1 VVDVG
6 ISVRFVTMS
15 DERTAQHYDQDFVNT
30 VKQPG
35 RYNFGDGLF
44 LDVKPL
50 ADGVGKYWLYA
61 YNGTA
66 VGDGPRE
73 RIGFGSAKTMP
84 LKVARRESLLLDQ
97 VLESGGSPKAHRE
110 QLRLTKGD
118 GLLTWKQA
126 VEGFYDVCMSE
137 RWNSKHPRALGK
149 TIKNNYLLT
158 VKWAKQ
164 PLQAITHLHIAEILL
179 ASVRPYRKPNAAP
192 GPMFKT
198 KPEMGKRVQCFLFG
212 MFRYWKARGK
222 FKGEN
227 PADNHRG
234 TDLHELVGSSPKG
247 GHHQDIRVD
256 EIPPLL
262 AFMCKPQREAHLV
275 TTSQLAAALGVSP
288 IAIKNARKRYG
299 LIGHREPGRL
309 WKNSSYVFD
318 IAEAERV
325 FKRKIPPITMRADE
339 DLYVNILKMII
350 LTLARSDMICKL
362 RWDEIKPRYQNSV
375 QGMIIFDNHKTKR
388 FGYTYGTVITPHIQA
403 ILDDMKE
410 RRERLNIDSPYV
422 FPHGPVTHGLDRWL
436 NQPSNPNTI
445 EKCLRRCLAQIEC
458 IETKDATVHGM
469 RTAFTTWACDMHE
482 YDKDLAMITIGHT
495 LKRPDADII
504 YLRNVR
510 KLHQRH
516 AMGTDWGDYCLS
528 QVKQPQPQDDK
539 IVKLHGEKE
548 TAHASIRTQ

>member
-1 VVDVG
+1 
-6 ISVRFVTMS
+6 MS
-15 DERTAQHYDQDFVNT
+15 DERTAPHYDQDFVHT
-30 VKQPG
+30 VTKPG

-50 ADGVGKYWLYA
+50 ADAIGKYWLYA
-61 YNGTA
+61 YNGTK
-66 VGDGPRE
+66 VGEGPRE

-97 VLESGGSPKAHRE
+97 VLESGGSPKVHRE
-110 QLRLTKGD
+110 QLRLTTGD
-118 GLLTWKQA
+118 SIFTFKQA
-126 VEGFYDVCMSE
+126 VEGFFDVCDGE
-137 RWNSKHPRALGK
+137 RWTGKHSRALGK

-158 VKWAKQ
+158 VPWAKQ
-164 PLQAITHLHIAEILL
+164 PLQSITHLHIAEILL

-192 GPMFKT
+192 GPLIKK
-198 KPEMGKRVQCFLFG
+198 KPEIGKRVQCFLFG

-234 TDLHELVGSSPKG
+234 TPLNELVGSPPKG

-256 EIPPLL
+256 EIPPLI
-262 AFMCKPQREAHLV
+262 AFLRKPQRNPNLI
-275 TTSQLAAALGVSP
+275 TSDQ
-288 IAIKNARKRYG
+288 IARAYGISTIAVRQARKRHG
-299 LIGHREPGRL
+299 LKGRKEPGRM
-309 WKNSSYVFD
+309 WKNSSYVYEP
-318 IAEAERV
+318 AEVERV
-325 FKRKIPPITMRADE
+325 FKRPLPPVIERADE
-339 DLYVNILKMII
+339 YLYRNILEMII
-350 LTLARSDMICKL
+350 HTLARSDMICKL

-375 QGMIIFDNHKTKR
+375 QGMIIFDNHKTKHY
-388 FGYTYGTVITPHIQA
+388 GYTYGTVITPHIQA
-403 ILDDMKE
+403 ILDDMQE

-422 FPHGPVTHGLDRWL
+422 FAHGPVIHGLDRWL

-469 RTAFTTWACDMHE
+469 RTAFTTWACDINE
-482 YDKDLAMITIGHT
+482 YDKDMAMITIGHT

-504 YLRNVR
+504 YLRNVK

-516 AMGTDWGDYCLS
+516 TMMTAWGEYCLS
-528 QVKQPQPQDDK
+528 QVKQPQEDK
-539 IVKLHGEKE
+539 VVKLRRE
-548 TAHASIRTQ
+548 